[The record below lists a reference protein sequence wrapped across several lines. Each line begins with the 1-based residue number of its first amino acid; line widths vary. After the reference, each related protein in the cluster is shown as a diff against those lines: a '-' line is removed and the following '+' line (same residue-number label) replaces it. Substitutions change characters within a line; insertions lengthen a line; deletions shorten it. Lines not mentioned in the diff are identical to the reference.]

1 MKKYPHN
8 ISVGL
13 DIKEGKVAIQGWNQ
27 KMQVTL
33 KDALAKLPKELSLII
48 LTSVDRDGTLEGFN
62 IDLVNEY
69 LKYSSIPLVVSG
81 GVRSEDDLKIIKN
94 MENEKIFGVI
104 LGKSLYEEKL
114 NLKKC
119 ILIYQDAS

>member
-1 MKKYPHN
+1 
-8 ISVGL
+8 
-13 DIKEGKVAIQGWNQ
+13 
-27 KMQVTL
+27 MQVTL
-33 KDALAKLPKELSLII
+33 KDALATLPKELSLII

-69 LKYSSIPLVVSG
+69 LKHSSIPLVVSG

>member
-1 MKKYPHN
+1 
-8 ISVGL
+8 
-13 DIKEGKVAIQGWNQ
+13 
-27 KMQVTL
+27 
-33 KDALAKLPKELSLII
+33 
-48 LTSVDRDGTLEGFN
+48 
-62 IDLVNEY
+62 
-69 LKYSSIPLVVSG
+69 
-81 GVRSEDDLKIIKN
+81 